1 VIGKLLATVAVCAAL
16 GACAESAED
25 GDASSPAAPA
35 AATAEPGEGAA
46 VPVSADAAA
55 LVGAPLAAALGPA
68 DRDTLQRTTQAALD
82 KGHPDQALPWRNP
95 RTGNYGTVV
104 TKASYQD
111 ADGRLCRAFQQT
123 AIVGGQQE
131 HSQANACRE
140 TDGTWRIEH

>member
-1 VIGKLLATVAVCAAL
+1 MIGKLLATVAICAAL
-16 GACAESAED
+16 SACAESAED

-35 AATAEPGEGAA
+35 ATAEPGEGAA
-46 VPVSADAAA
+46 VPAKSDAAA

-68 DRDTLQRTTQAALD
+68 DRDTLQRTTRAALD

-95 RTGNYGTVV
+95 GTGNYGTVV